1 MFLTLLGVTFA
12 IALAVSFIVSR
23 IFKAPLDAILRR
35 IVSEDIS
42 AGWLKYLMFAIYVVG
57 ISSGVRIYE
66 LEKYITPERWD
77 AQGRIIPITS
87 ERWVL
92 EVYRTI
98 IDTLQGIAW
107 VLLVYFV
114 IALLAYVIVKV
125 FESRK
130 PKESQERTP

>member
-66 LEKYITPERWD
+66 LEKYITPARWD
-77 AQGRIIPITS
+77 THDRIIEITG

-98 IDTLQGIAW
+98 IETLQGIAW
-107 VLLVYFV
+107 VLLAFFVY
-114 IALLAYVIVKV
+114 ALLAYVIIKV
-125 FESRK
+125 FEIRK
-130 PKESQERTP
+130 PKEIRDKTP

>member
-12 IALAVSFIVSR
+12 IALVVSFIVSR

-42 AGWLKYLMFAIYVVG
+42 AGWLKYLMFAIYIVG

-77 AQGRIIPITS
+77 THDRIIAITG

-98 IDTLQGIAW
+98 IETLQGIAW
-107 VLLVYFV
+107 VLLAFFVY
-114 IALLAYVIVKV
+114 ALLAYVIIKV
-125 FESRK
+125 FEIRK
-130 PKESQERTP
+130 PKEIQEKTP